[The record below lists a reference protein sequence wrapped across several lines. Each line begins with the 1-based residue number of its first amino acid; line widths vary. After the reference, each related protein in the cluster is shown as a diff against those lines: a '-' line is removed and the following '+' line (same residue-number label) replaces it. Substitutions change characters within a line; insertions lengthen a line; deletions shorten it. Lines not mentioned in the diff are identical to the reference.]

1 MSKPIL
7 EISNLTACYG
17 KVNALKG
24 INFYAY
30 DNEIVGLV
38 GPNGA
43 GKTTLMESIAGLMII
58 KEGQISFLGV
68 QIEKWPILKR
78 RKLGI
83 MLMPQE
89 ENIFPMMS
97 VKKNLD
103 VSVILSNRGEKEKLI
118 NYVYELFPV
127 LYERKKQ
134 IANTLSGGEQ
144 KMLAIGIAI
153 ASNAKLILIDE
164 PSIGL
169 APKLVTKLFETL
181 KKIKEDTRKTI
192 VLSEQS
198 IKVLSIA
205 DRLFGLEAGEIRFAE
220 KTENLNR
227 KVVKDLY
234 MGSSNNVI

>member
-7 EISNLTACYG
+7 EVSGLTACYG
-17 KVNALKG
+17 KANALKG

-30 DNEIVGLV
+30 NNEIVGLV

-43 GKTTLMESIAGLMII
+43 GKTTLIESIAGSMII

-83 MLMPQE
+83 MLIPQE

-118 NYVYELFPV
+118 NYVYELFPI

-198 IKVLSIA
+198 IKVLNIA
-205 DRLFGLEAGEIRFAE
+205 DRLFGLEAGEISFAE

-234 MGSSNNVI
+234 MGSSNNI

>member
-7 EISNLTACYG
+7 EVSGLTACYG
-17 KVNALKG
+17 KANALKG

-30 DNEIVGLV
+30 NNEIVGLV

-43 GKTTLMESIAGLMII
+43 GKTTLIESIAGSMII

-83 MLMPQE
+83 MLIPQE

-118 NYVYELFPV
+118 NYVYELFPI

-198 IKVLSIA
+198 IKVLNIA

-234 MGSSNNVI
+234 MGSSNNI